1 MNLDDLK
8 ILSNIIQK
16 IPNIEVISMLE
27 IYIFT
32 TFALDISQSLNN
44 LYSLDL
50 SKTCLTIKTSFK
62 LVILLKTTPNLSQLI
77 LRKVALY
84 EDTLYPIIEYIT
96 NMKSLSLFDIS
107 YNMLSQNEVDLL
119 DKLNI
124 KIINKNIKI
133 QNKLHKPTFKPTI
146 NIDYSEHHKKRN
158 VFKGLYDDSK
168 RRLAIRRIWA
178 KERQFTFKPTINRRY
193 YYRHYKKRNA
203 FKDLYND
210 SFERLIKREN
220 RIKWA
225 KEWQTKKY
233 SIKPYINGFNMNNSY
248 ANKLYRIEKYGIYKK
263 NQKYNN
269 KNNNN
274 TDITDI
280 VYIQNTIPKDGFV
293 NTLISENYTDI
304 KIKCYEEI
312 YSVNSK
318 ILMYYNQRLK
328 AIIEDRKRDEI
339 IELPDLID
347 EVGFKGILKYY
358 GFQPLEITTENVISL
373 LLTCLC
379 LDIEDVRVKCLEYIY
394 IYIYYFIYYE

>member
-1 MNLDDLK
+1 MDLDDLK

-16 IPNIEVISMLE
+16 IPNIEVISMLQ

-50 SKTCLTIKTSFK
+50 SKTCLTIETSFE
-62 LVILLKTTPNLSQLI
+62 LVVLLENTPNLSQLI
-77 LRKVALY
+77 LRKVTLY

-124 KIINKNIKI
+124 EIINKNIKI

-146 NIDYSEHHKKRN
+146 NIDYFGDH
-158 VFKGLYDDSK
+158 
-168 RRLAIRRIWA
+168 
-178 KERQFTFKPTINRRY
+178 
-193 YYRHYKKRNA
+193 KKRNA
-203 FKDLYND
+203 FKDLYHE
-210 SFERLIKREN
+210 SKYRLIKRES

-225 KEWQTKKY
+225 KECERKEY
-233 SIKPYINGFNMNNSY
+233 SFKPNINGFNMNHSY
-248 ANKLYRIEKYGIYKK
+248 ANKLYRIEKYCIYKK
-263 NQKYNN
+263 KQKYNN
-269 KNNNN
+269 KDNNN

-280 VYIQNTIPKDGFV
+280 AYIQNAIPKDGFV
-293 NTLISENYTDI
+293 NTLINENYTDI

-394 IYIYYFIYYE
+394 IT